1 MQTIF
6 MKMPLIGKII
16 IYKEMMI
23 FTKTFS
29 SLLKNNVFIT
39 DSMDILGK
47 VTSNEIY
54 REIMINTINYIGR
67 GEKKSSAFQ
76 GHWAI
81 PEVAYYMMV
90 TGESTGELAEMMGKV
105 SDYYA
110 EQHKMIVDSLKTLI
124 EPMLIIFL
132 AVVVGG
138 IMIAV
143 IVPMFSLYQE
153 IL

>member
-1 MQTIF
+1 
-6 MKMPLIGKII
+6 
-16 IYKEMMI
+16 
-23 FTKTFS
+23 
-29 SLLKNNVFIT
+29 
-39 DSMDILGK
+39 
-47 VTSNEIY
+47 
-54 REIMINTINYIGR
+54 
-67 GEKKSSAFQ
+67 
-76 GHWAI
+76 
-81 PEVAYYMMV
+81 
-90 TGESTGELAEMMGKV
+90 MMGKV